1 MHEML
6 QRNLNTLDLVKWSD
20 IWQEEVYIKKCAI
33 MHFGISTRKK
43 AFNYTLK
50 GEPLEIVD
58 HYLYSGVELSDNL
71 KYNLYI
77 DNICKKAPVCWDT

>member
-1 MHEML
+1 
-6 QRNLNTLDLVKWSD
+6 
-20 IWQEEVYIKKCAI
+20 

-58 HYLYSGVELSDNL
+58 HYPYSGVELSDNL

-77 DNICKKAPVCWDT
+77 LDNIFKKAPVCWDT

>member
-1 MHEML
+1 
-6 QRNLNTLDLVKWSD
+6 
-20 IWQEEVYIKKCAI
+20 
-33 MHFGISTRKK
+33 MHFGIHVSTRKK